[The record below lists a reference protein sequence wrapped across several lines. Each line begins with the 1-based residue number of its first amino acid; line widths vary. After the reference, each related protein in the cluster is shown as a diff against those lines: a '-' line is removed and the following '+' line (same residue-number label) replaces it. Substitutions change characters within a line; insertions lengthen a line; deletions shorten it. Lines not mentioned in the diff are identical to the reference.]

1 MNKVQK
7 LSLAT
12 ANLIAIEIDIKVM
25 ANSKSISQKTKD
37 RIKLQKL
44 MLENE
49 VAKLESELRSEGNV
63 KICIKCCGECFSITK
78 EICFRC
84 SNTIQFVRLDY

>member
-63 KICIKCCGECFSITK
+63 KICIKCRGECFSITK

-84 SNTIQFVRLDY
+84 SNTIQFVSLDY